1 MLKDDFKFWLMP
13 LMGGGG
19 APWEDGP
26 VSKVLAAK
34 YRDPSAPP
42 DPGNRAPP
50 YRRKKKVQNPA
61 TKSYQSHQF
70 QVTLEGS
77 TPKKI
82 HTQPSC

>member
-50 YRRKKKVQNPA
+50 YRRKKKSP
-61 TKSYQSHQF
+61 KSSH
-70 QVTLEGS
+70 
-77 TPKKI
+77 KI
-82 HTQPSC
+82 LPIPPIPGHPGRLYS